1 MKSLFIKTVVTAA
14 GVCLLAACSSN
25 RNAYVEP
32 LNLKTKPEG
41 IIKTYEDHNDAGLQ
55 INRIASELAD
65 QLIKYKVES
74 AVDTDILGIT
84 TLVDVHSY
92 NRPNELGRV
101 LSEDL
106 IHELHRRGE
115 NVLEYHLTGYVE
127 VTKDGDIALS
137 RKAEELAKS
146 VPVSRFLIGTLAKSN
161 GGYVV
166 NARIVSLKTHLV
178 ESTAIAFVS
187 DKLLPARAQPVVVI
201 KNPQQSTV
209 RGGLIVREDPA
220 LAVKTEQ
227 SRIK

>member
-1 MKSLFIKTVVTAA
+1 MISWQINCIFRYRNICHRLKKITA
-14 GVCLLAACSSN
+14 SSN

-55 INRIASELAD
+55 LNRIASELAD

-74 AVDTDILGIT
+74 AVDSDILGIT

-161 GGYVV
+161 
-166 NARIVSLKTHLV
+166 ARIVSLKTHLV

>member
-55 INRIASELAD
+55 LNRIASELAD

-74 AVDTDILGIT
+74 A
-84 TLVDVHSY
+84 
-92 NRPNELGRV
+92 
-101 LSEDL
+101 L

>member
-1 MKSLFIKTVVTAA
+1 
-14 GVCLLAACSSN
+14 
-25 RNAYVEP
+25 
-32 LNLKTKPEG
+32 
-41 IIKTYEDHNDAGLQ
+41 
-55 INRIASELAD
+55 
-65 QLIKYKVES
+65 
-74 AVDTDILGIT
+74 
-84 TLVDVHSY
+84 
-92 NRPNELGRV
+92 
-101 LSEDL
+101 L

>member
-55 INRIASELAD
+55 LNRIASELAD

-137 RKAEELAKS
+137 R
-146 VPVSRFLIGTLAKSN
+146 PVSRFLIGTLAKSN